1 MLIRTARLNDIE
13 TLFDIRTSVTEN
25 YQSREEIA
33 ALGIT
38 PASVAAMLATDCQ
51 AWLAEIDDRPVGFA
65 IANATAAT
73 ILGLFVLPSSEGQGA
88 GRALMQA
95 AEAWL
100 WSHHLEEIWL
110 VTGNDPH
117 LRAYGFYQHLGWIPG
132 GVVPEGDYEGE
143 MKFIKRCPGTLEALK
158 FQ

>member
-1 MLIRTARLNDIE
+1 MLIRTAQPNDIE
-13 TLFDIRTSVTEN
+13 TLFDIRTSVIEN

-38 PASVAAMLATDCQ
+38 PNSIAAMLATNCQ

-73 ILGLFVLPSSEGQGA
+73 ILGLFVLPGSEGQGA

-110 VTGNDPH
+110 VTGNDPC
-117 LRAYGFYQHLGWIPG
+117 LRAYGFYQHLGWIPV
-132 GVVPEGDYEGE
+132 GVVPEGDYQGE